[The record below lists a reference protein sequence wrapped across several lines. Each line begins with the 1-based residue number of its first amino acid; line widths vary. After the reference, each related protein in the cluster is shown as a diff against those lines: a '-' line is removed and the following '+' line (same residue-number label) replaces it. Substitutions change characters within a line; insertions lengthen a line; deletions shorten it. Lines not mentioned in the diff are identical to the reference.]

1 MSKQDVLDQLR
12 QARETLLAALDGLQQ
27 DALLRPG
34 VVGLWSVKDILA
46 HLCAWESE
54 LITALSKL
62 DTQMPEIMKIED
74 INAWNAD
81 QYHLNAPRPL
91 DMVLEDFEGV
101 HKHLLQAV
109 QALDDKTLNDARK
122 FRWME
127 GEPLAYLVT
136 ANASWHEEE
145 HAEKIQEWRKAQG
158 L

>member
-1 MSKQDVLDQLR
+1 MSKQDVLDQLD
-12 QARETLLAALDGLQQ
+12 QARERLLTALEGLPP
-27 DALLRPG
+27 DAMLRPG
-34 VVGLWSVKDILA
+34 VIGLWSVKDILA

-62 DTQMPEIMKIED
+62 DKQMPEIMKIED
-74 INAWNAD
+74 INEWNGE

-91 DMVLEDFEGV
+91 DVVLEDLQGV

-109 QALDDKTLNDARK
+109 QALDEKTLTDARK

-127 GEPLAYLVT
+127 GEPLAYLVA
-136 ANASWHEEE
+136 ANAYWHEQE
-145 HAEKIQEWRKAQG
+145 HAEQIQEWRKAQG